1 MNLTFL
7 LPALVLGLTAH
18 AVSDDSTLLWLS
30 ITIMLGWWLFERANR
45 VDLKARVRF
54 VDDRV
59 WLGTRRLGL
68 FPPLWGTEVRN
79 KVYQAA
85 FWRDPIATVRPE
97 SFESHIGITT
107 TGELLRQPISVRLP
121 HALLVGPTGSGK
133 TQLVR
138 LIASQFDAEVWVVNL
153 TDPYGLA
160 GLPGVTRQL
169 NGVDPTALRDL
180 AGELSE
186 RELRPL
192 NSKLMLVVESIDS
205 VAKDKGLAQLLEKVA
220 SRGRSLNVM
229 LLATSQTR
237 SAVPGRV
244 WENCANRFFLS
255 LDYSVLNPLESAL
268 EGPSLVGNWGLA
280 KLVRGQ
286 ESLEFR
292 FPLGF
297 EKEKTAPIQTE
308 AVNPLL
314 SRVSSRPQSEL
325 S

>member
-1 MNLTFL
+1 MNLIFL
-7 LPALVLGLTAH
+7 LPAVALGLIAH

-30 ITIMLGWWLFERANR
+30 IAIMLGWWLFERANR
-45 VDLKARVRF
+45 VDLKAQVRF

-85 FWRDPIATVRPE
+85 FWRDPIETVRPE
-97 SFESHIGITT
+97 SFESHIGIAA
-107 TGELLRQPISVRLP
+107 TGELLKQPISARFP

-138 LIASQFDAEVWVVNL
+138 LIASQFDAEVWVIDL
-153 TDPYGLA
+153 TNPTGLA
-160 GLPGVTRQL
+160 ALPGVTRQL
-169 NGVDPTALRDL
+169 NGADPTALRDL

-192 NSKLMLVVESIDS
+192 NPKLMLVVENLDW
-205 VAKDKGLAQLLEKVA
+205 ALKDRNLAQLLEKVA

-229 LLATSQTR
+229 LLATSQLR
-237 SAVPGRV
+237 SSVPEKV
-244 WENCANRFFLS
+244 WVNCANRFILS
-255 LDYSVLNPLESAL
+255 LDYSIMNSLESTL
-268 EGPSLVGNWGLA
+268 ENQSVGSNWGLA
-280 KLVRGQ
+280 KLIRGQ

-297 EKEKTAPIQTE
+297 EKEKTAPVQTE